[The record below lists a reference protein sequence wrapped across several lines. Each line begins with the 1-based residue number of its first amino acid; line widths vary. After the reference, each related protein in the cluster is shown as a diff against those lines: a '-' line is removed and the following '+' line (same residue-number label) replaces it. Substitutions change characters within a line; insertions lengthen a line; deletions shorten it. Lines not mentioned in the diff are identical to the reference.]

1 MPKWFSPRVSTTT
14 RTTNS
19 LVTSTGLA
27 GPAVSETLCGS
38 VRSLS
43 NQRLSQNGSPL
54 NSSPGI
60 TTVCVTSSHRFS
72 CFSASKLSANIP
84 RPPGSLQLLPVPMR
98 FAYSADPF
106 FIRLLCRY
114 DSSDLHQLMSFF
126 VGFKKTGLGSH
137 DEEARKI
144 AEQGKAFVERHW
156 RK

>member
-98 FAYSADPF
+98 FAYSFSLPLQFVSMSLSSLLTRSSFDCCADTT
-106 FIRLLCRY
+106 RRT
-114 DSSDLHQLMSFF
+114 STNS
-126 VGFKKTGLGSH
+126 
-137 DEEARKI
+137 
-144 AEQGKAFVERHW
+144 
-156 RK
+156 